1 MTKVNKHVQR
11 YIDKYKNGEIN
22 LNSDRIKLID
32 HLELNVLYREDL
44 YFDDEQIEKCIAFT
58 EKFYFKL

>member
-32 HLELNVLYREDL
+32 HLELNVLYRR
-44 YFDDEQIEKCIAFT
+44 FIFR
-58 EKFYFKL
+58 